1 MASPNKPRFIE
12 LNVKQLDNRF
22 VNAADIVMFHPY
34 QNGTM
39 VIMRSGHN
47 LIIEEK
53 PDWLQTQIDAAYD

>member
-12 LNVKQLDNRF
+12 LNVKQLDQPLRQRGRHRHVPSVSEWN
-22 VNAADIVMFHPY
+22 Y
-34 QNGTM
+34 GY
-39 VIMRSGHN
+39 MRTGHN